1 MGFAPK
7 AFTALIIITKF
18 RCTGGSGSVPV
29 PPDISVGGNMGQI
42 EFGMTGAAVAGQL
55 ANAAIGT
62 GLTETVAVIAD
73 DDEFFR
79 MALAAVLTQTC
90 HIDRVIQAGSY
101 DEAIAAIDAEDHVTL
116 ALFDL
121 NMPGMNGP
129 AILHH
134 VREACPH
141 VGKVAVVSAS
151 RSREDIIATLAAGA
165 HGFVCKASGVKELQQ
180 ALGQILQNRIYVP
193 TSLAEIAPA
202 CDAPQRPALRP
213 ALVPQIVAS
222 DAKPATD
229 AAPALSPRQSRVLEM
244 LVHGKSNKEIARELN
259 LGAGTVK
266 VHMAALFAK
275 LGVPNRAAAAVAG
288 TRLLGAA

>member
-1 MGFAPK
+1 MGIAAE
-7 AFTALIIITKF
+7 AFTDLTFINRF
-18 RCTGGSGSVPV
+18 PVMGGSGTVPALR
-29 PPDISVGGNMGQI
+29 DISVGGNMGQI
-42 EFGMTGAAVAGQL
+42 QFGMTGAPVAGSI
-55 ANAAIGT
+55 AAAALDAGMV
-62 GLTETVAVIAD
+62 ETVAVIAD

-101 DEAIAAIDAEDHVTL
+101 GEAIAAIDAEDHVTL

-141 VGKVAVVSAS
+141 VDKVAVVSAS
-151 RSREDIIATLAAGA
+151 RAREDIIETLAAGA

-180 ALGQILQNRIYVP
+180 ALDQILQNRIYVP
-193 TSLAEIAPA
+193 TSLAEISPSCAAPVRQMA
-202 CDAPQRPALRP
+202 MVRTAVEEP
-213 ALVPQIVAS
+213 
-222 DAKPATD
+222 KPATEP
-229 AAPALSPRQSRVLEM
+229 APALSPRQSRVLEM

-288 TRLLGAA
+288 TRLLGVA